1 MNDRWL
7 ISSFTASSLIHLALI
22 PAVALIVRSK
32 PIKPSMVPIELVEL
46 PRIEEPKKVE
56 VPPPPALKP
65 KNITAPK
72 LLSKPALETKSL
84 PPPAS
89 TKEEI
94 KEKAIEPP
102 PAPLPDNRG
111 SASAGWNLGSKASD
125 AEGSAAGAGN
135 LFGKGDT
142 AVVDGSGVEGGGGG
156 TGNAGLGR
164 GAKGDGTGRS
174 GEALSNT
181 ARPLGGYQV
190 KPRYPES
197 ARRAGLQG
205 VTTLRVRVLEN
216 GRVGDVLVEQSA
228 GFRDLDTAAVDA
240 VKKWLFEPARR
251 GKDPVSVWVLLPVKF
266 ELH

>member
-1 MNDRWL
+1 VNDRWL

-46 PRIEEPKKVE
+46 PRIEEPKKDE

-72 LLSKPALETKSL
+72 LRSKRRLKPSPCHHRRAPRKKS
-84 PPPAS
+84 
-89 TKEEI
+89 K
-94 KEKAIEPP
+94 KRAIELP

-111 SASAGWNLGSKASD
+111 SASAGWNLGSKASE
-125 AEGSAAGAGN
+125 AEGNAAGAGN
-135 LFGKGDT
+135 LFGKGDM
-142 AVVDGSGVEGGGGG
+142 AVVDGSGVEGGGAG
-156 TGNAGLGR
+156 TGNAGLGQ
-164 GAKGDGTGRS
+164 GAKGDGTGGS
-174 GEALSNT
+174 GEALSYT
-181 ARPLGGYQV
+181 ARPIGGYQV

-251 GKDPVSVWVLLPVKF
+251 GKDSVSVWVLLPVKF